1 MDSLFVFRGML
12 QDLYAK
18 NSKVIDKAVQ
28 FILALV
34 TFYLINQ
41 NVGFMKM
48 AANPVVTL
56 ALAVICT
63 FFPMIMTAIMATL
76 LILAHMYAV
85 SLGAL
90 IVTAAVFLVMY
101 IFYFRLTSKMA
112 LVVLLTP
119 IAFVLKVPYVIPVV
133 YGLIAGPA
141 ALVAMSCGTIVYY
154 MMEYVKKAAAGMKG
168 KDAVGLMGQVS
179 AYLKQV
185 FQSKEMWIVIMACII
200 SFLVVY
206 TLRRQSIN
214 HAWKIAVIAGVVTNI
229 VVVTAGDISFGVTA
243 SYVPMILAGAAS
255 IIIGLILEFF
265 FFSVDYTRSE
275 KMQFEDDEY
284 YYYVKAIPK
293 LSVSTP
299 EKTVKRINKRQEPEN
314 VDAAEVRRR
323 NRSSGSSS
331 AKKTVDNTR
340 VKKSQ
345 LKRGPA
351 AKKHDM
357 KEIDKMLLTQSL
369 KKDLNLK

>member
-28 FILALV
+28 FVLALV

-90 IVTAAVFLVMY
+90 VVTAAVFLVMY

-119 IAFVLKVPYVIPVV
+119 IAFVLKIPYVIPVV
-133 YGLIAGPA
+133 FGLIAGPA
-141 ALVAMSCGTIVYY
+141 ALVAISCGTIVYY

-185 FQSKEMWIVIMACII
+185 FQSKEMWIFIMACVIG
-200 SFLVVY
+200 FLVVY

-229 VVVTAGDISFGVTA
+229 VVVTAGDISFGVAA
-243 SYVPMILAGAAS
+243 SYASMILAGGAS
-255 IIIGLILEFF
+255 VIIGLILEFF

-314 VDAAEVRRR
+314 ATEVRRR
-323 NRSSGSSS
+323 NRSSEGASG
-331 AKKTVDNTR
+331 KKTVNKAR